1 MARRGSIRI
10 IGAKELARKLKK
22 LPTRIVARSI
32 RKPIRE
38 AGKPMVKTAKQLA
51 TRETGTLQKSIGIGL
66 KTFRRTGA
74 VQIRLGPR
82 KSITGVGPDGRER
95 KPFKYAHLVE
105 FGNDKLPARPFMRPA
120 WEQHHKR
127 VVKSL
132 SKAILAAVERE
143 AKKL

>member
-1 MARRGSIRI
+1 MARPGITVK
-10 IGAKELARKLKK
+10 GDKALARKLKR
-22 LPTRIVARSI
+22 LPARIVAKAIKKGI
-32 RKPIRE
+32 R
-38 AGKPMVKTAKQLA
+38 AAAKPMVKTAKQLA

-82 KSITGVGPDGRER
+82 KSITGVGPDGRIR

-120 WEQHHKR
+120 WEQHNKR
-127 VVKSL
+127 LVKSL
-132 SKAILAAVERE
+132 PAAILTAVERE
-143 AKKL
+143 AKKK